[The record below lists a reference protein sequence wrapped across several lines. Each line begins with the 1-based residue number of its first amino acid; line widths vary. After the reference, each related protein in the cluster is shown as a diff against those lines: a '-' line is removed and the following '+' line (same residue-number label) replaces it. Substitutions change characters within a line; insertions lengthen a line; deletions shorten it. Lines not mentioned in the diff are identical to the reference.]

1 MTISVCIASFNGAE
15 FIKEQIL
22 SILLQL
28 SDDDEIIVSDDC
40 SNDNTINILE
50 SFNDP
55 RIKIIRNHINVGHV
69 KNFERALLFAKNEF
83 IFLSDQDDIWLPDK
97 VQSIVKLF
105 IDDPELYFV
114 HHSISLLD
122 SKINFLNSSF
132 NTLPNKEPSYSKFLI
147 LQLLT
152 PNVWGCATA
161 FRRDILKIYLPF
173 PRFVYAHDH
182 WLGLV
187 VACRRKRIRLLS
199 NSYLLRRLHGNNLT
213 PNSGGNRLS
222 VKIINRFNLY
232 CLFIISIFRSL
243 LIRF

>member
-1 MTISVCIASFNGAE
+1 
-15 FIKEQIL
+15 L
-22 SILLQL
+22 Y
-28 SDDDEIIVSDDC
+28 
-40 SNDNTINILE
+40 
-50 SFNDP
+50 
-55 RIKIIRNHINVGHV
+55 
-69 KNFERALLFAKNEF
+69 FAKNDI

-105 IDDPELYFV
+105 NDDPELFFI

-122 SKINFLNSSF
+122 SKTNIF
-132 NTLPNKEPSYSKFLI
+132 NTPFHSLPNEEQNYSNFFLS
-147 LQLLT
+147 QLMA

-187 VACRRKRIRLLS
+187 VAWRRKRIRLLS
-199 NSYLLRRLHGNNLT
+199 NSYLLRRLHNNNLT

-222 VKIINRFNLY
+222 VKFINRFKFYYLVVV
-232 CLFIISIFRSL
+232 SIFRSFS
-243 LIRF
+243 IRF